1 MHINDNKKDIIL
13 GESPTQVLYDTATT
27 AEVKCFIN
35 FSRSQW
41 KYVLGLHYKESNGFS
56 FVYVTKMYQF
66 KAKKSETKPYPLCL
80 RNILEHCLANSM
92 KKQY

>member
-1 MHINDNKKDIIL
+1 MIIL
-13 GESPTQVLYDTATT
+13 KVTKKQGFTLSLEDTIFKKPQGV
-27 AEVKCFIN
+27 VKLTLQN
-35 FSRSQW
+35 FSRSQQ
-41 KYVLGLHYKESNGFS
+41 KNVLGLHYKESNSFS
-56 FVYVTKMYQF
+56 FVYATKMYQF